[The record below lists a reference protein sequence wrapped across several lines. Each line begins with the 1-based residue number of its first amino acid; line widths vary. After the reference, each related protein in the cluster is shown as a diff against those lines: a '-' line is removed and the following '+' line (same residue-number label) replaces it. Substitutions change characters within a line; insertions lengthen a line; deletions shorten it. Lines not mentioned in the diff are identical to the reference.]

1 MNKRCVIIAT
11 LAGASAIAS
20 NLEAQDNRTDNTK
33 PPPLEDRVGQL
44 EKDDQNLKGQMDQLS
59 NEVADLQDQ
68 LKLNGGQPSSRQ
80 PGARSSQGDRD
91 RGLTRGSN
99 QSSQGEQSFD
109 VFYQGLQTGGHWFD
123 DPTYGQVW
131 QPDVANS
138 DHNWRPYSDGHWAH
152 TDRGWTWISNEDFGW
167 ATYHYG
173 RWARRSDSGW
183 IWIPGS
189 RWAPAWVSWRENN
202 DDVGWAPLPPEVAD
216 DSQAT
221 VGGWVDNY
229 YDIGPAAYLFVKTGD
244 LSRPTYRDVIVQPS
258 QDTEFYARSKNVTSI
273 SFGGDIVT
281 VNGPRYE
288 RIASQ
293 TKIPTYK
300 LNYVNE
306 SDGRFGIKTAGNE
319 LNVAAPAANLQR
331 TASTQP
337 KIEKTLAQAQVDD
350 GWQKVN
356 KEQAAQLKKTA
367 EQQAPV
373 PANLPA
379 KPAPPKP
386 IAGNNT
392 QGQQTENNREKQNQS
407 ARLQPAP
414 QRAGEES
421 QSSSPTPANSPQT
434 ESRDARQE
442 RTQNS
447 SKATPTP
454 TEESRKR
461 EPVSQQQQPRTE
473 QTQPSEK
480 RSSTEDKE
488 KSSAPK
494 QREQTEQGREQ
505 PANGSENR
513 TAPRSESQR
522 EESARS
528 QKSEESQNQSDVER
542 RGDQKQPENAK
553 PEQKRTEKK
562 EQKPEQPRK
571 EESSSR

>member
-1 MNKRCVIIAT
+1 
-11 LAGASAIAS
+11 
-20 NLEAQDNRTDNTK
+20 
-33 PPPLEDRVGQL
+33 
-44 EKDDQNLKGQMDQLS
+44 
-59 NEVADLQDQ
+59 
-68 LKLNGGQPSSRQ
+68 
-80 PGARSSQGDRD
+80 
-91 RGLTRGSN
+91 
-99 QSSQGEQSFD
+99 
-109 VFYQGLQTGGHWFD
+109 
-123 DPTYGQVW
+123 
-131 QPDVANS
+131 
-138 DHNWRPYSDGHWAH
+138 
-152 TDRGWTWISNEDFGW
+152 
-167 ATYHYG
+167 
-173 RWARRSDSGW
+173 
-183 IWIPGS
+183 
-189 RWAPAWVSWRENN
+189 
-202 DDVGWAPLPPEVAD
+202 VAD
-216 DSQAT
+216 DSQTT

-258 QDTEFYARSKNVTSI
+258 QDTEFYSRSKNVTSI

-288 RIASQ
+288 QIASQ
-293 TKIPTYK
+293 AKIPTYK

-367 EQQAPV
+367 EQQAPI
-373 PANLPA
+373 PANLAA

-392 QGQQTENNREKQNQS
+392 QGQPSQTDAQSQSSPQSQSAPQGQSSPQGQPRSASAQTTPTPAAQTGSQKSRERQNQS

-421 QSSSPTPANSPQT
+421 QSSSPTPANSPQK
-434 ESRDARQE
+434 ESRDASQE

-454 TEESRKR
+454 ADESGKR
-461 EPVSQQQQPRTE
+461 EPVSHQQQPRTE
-473 QTQPSEK
+473 QRQPSEK

-494 QREQTEQGREQ
+494 ERKQTEQGREQ

-513 TAPRSESQR
+513 TTPRSESQR
-522 EESARS
+522 EESPGS
-528 QKSEESQNQSDVER
+528 QKSEKSEESQNPSDVER

-553 PEQKRTEKK
+553 PEQKRSEKK

-571 EESSSR
+571 EESSSK